1 MNQIPAPTLAQAV
14 LDAIQGTRALHQIR
28 PHLSPRAFQQL
39 VSYSDAASFR
49 IGRVG
54 PLRVQRPAP
63 DSLEASGTVRIRD
76 RWLACVIRL
85 DRRDDWKCSDL
96 RVVGFPA

>member
-1 MNQIPAPTLAQAV
+1 MNKVSAPTLAHAV
-14 LDAIQGTRALHQIR
+14 LDALQGMRALHQIR

-85 DRRDDWKCSDL
+85 DRQGDWKCSDL

>member
-1 MNQIPAPTLAQAV
+1 MNKVSASALAHAV
-14 LDAIQGTRALHQIR
+14 LDALQGMRALHQIR

-96 RVVGFPA
+96 RVMGFPA

>member
-1 MNQIPAPTLAQAV
+1 MNKVSAPALAHAV
-14 LDAIQGTRALHQIR
+14 LDALQGMRALHQIR

-39 VSYSDAASFR
+39 VSYSNAASFR

-54 PLRVQRPAP
+54 PLHVQRPAP
-63 DSLEASGTVRIRD
+63 DSLEASGTGRIRD

-85 DRRDDWKCSDL
+85 DRQGDWKCSDL

>member
-1 MNQIPAPTLAQAV
+1 MNKVSAPALAHAV
-14 LDAIQGTRALHQIR
+14 LDALQGLRALHQIR
-28 PHLSPRAFQQL
+28 PHLSLRAFQHL
-39 VSYSDAASFR
+39 VSYSVAASFR
-49 IGRVG
+49 IGRGG

>member
-1 MNQIPAPTLAQAV
+1 VNKVSAPTLAHAV
-14 LDAIQGTRALHQIR
+14 LDALQGMRALHQIR

-85 DRRDDWKCSDL
+85 DRRDNWKCSDL

>member
-1 MNQIPAPTLAQAV
+1 MNKVSAPTLAHAV
-14 LDAIQGTRALHQIR
+14 LDALQGMRALHQIR

-63 DSLEASGTVRIRD
+63 DSLEASGPVRIRD

-85 DRRDDWKCSDL
+85 DRRDNWKCSDL

>member
-1 MNQIPAPTLAQAV
+1 MNQIPAPALAQAV

-28 PHLSPRAFQQL
+28 PQLSPRAFQQL
-39 VSYSDAASFR
+39 VSYSDAVSFR
-49 IGRVG
+49 VGRVG

-63 DSLEASGTVRIRD
+63 NSLEASSTVRVQD
-76 RWLACVIRL
+76 RWLACTIRL
-85 DRRDDWKCSDL
+85 DRQTDWLCSDL

>member
-1 MNQIPAPTLAQAV
+1 M
-14 LDAIQGTRALHQIR
+14 RALHQIR
-28 PHLSPRAFQQL
+28 PPSVPPRFQQL

-85 DRRDDWKCSDL
+85 DRRDNWKCSDL

>member
-1 MNQIPAPTLAQAV
+1 MNKVSAPALAHAV
-14 LDAIQGTRALHQIR
+14 LDALQGMRALHQIR
-28 PHLSPRAFQQL
+28 PHLFPRAFQQL
-39 VSYSDAASFR
+39 VSYSDAVSFR

-85 DRRDDWKCSDL
+85 DRRGDWKCSDL

>member
-28 PHLSPRAFQQL
+28 PHLSSRAFRQL
-39 VSYSDAASFR
+39 VSYSDATSFR
-49 IGRVG
+49 VGRVG
-54 PLRVQRPAP
+54 PLHVQHPAP
-63 DSLEASGTVRIRD
+63 DSLEASSTVQIQG
-76 RWLACVIRL
+76 RWLACTIRL
-85 DRRDDWKCSDL
+85 DREEDWLCSDL